1 MDEPLRQNRL
11 RRHRRGALLATGLGA
26 VMLALVIGVQQFATP
41 SIAVLAGD
49 IAVARVERGL
59 FHDTTSLQGRVEPRD
74 TIYLDAAEGGRVRR
88 VFVRSG
94 DRIAAG
100 EPLVEFTN
108 TTLELD
114 ILSQEARLIESIT
127 QLQAYQ
133 QQLEQNRSDN
143 AQALAL
149 TRYDRTRVGRDLH
162 RSLPLAERGFVPS
175 KTIDSLRDELRSID
189 DRQAILAARNRRQ
202 ERLGALQQP
211 QIDAQLAT
219 LGKSLAITRAKLDDL
234 TVRAP
239 AAGRLAA
246 FNVELGENRNRG
258 DRLGELALDTG
269 FRVTARVDEYYL
281 GRVRVGQRAAAD
293 GHGRAMALV
302 VTRVYPQVT
311 EGSFSVELDFAGR
324 EPVGLVAGE
333 AVRGRLSL
341 GVDRPA
347 ILLPAGAFL
356 EASGGQWAFVLVSGG
371 GHAERRR
378 IRIGRRNAEQ
388 VEILAGLNPGD
399 RVITSSYDGW
409 DAYRRINLR

>member
-1 MDEPLRQNRL
+1 MDESLQQNWL
-11 RRHRRGALLATGLGA
+11 RRHRRRVLLAVGLAA
-26 VMLALVIGVQQFATP
+26 VMLGLVIGVRQFATP
-41 SIAVLAGD
+41 SLAVSVD
-49 IAVARVERGL
+49 EIAVARVGRGL

-88 VFVRSG
+88 LFARSG
-94 DRIAAG
+94 DRVAAG
-100 EPLVEFTN
+100 QPLVEFTN

-133 QQLEQNRSDN
+133 QQLEQDRSEN

-149 TRYDRTRVGRDLH
+149 ARYDRTRVDRDLN
-162 RSLPLAERGFVPS
+162 RSLPLAKRGFVAA
-175 KTIDSLRDELRSID
+175 KTVDSLQDELRSID
-189 DRQAILAARNRRQ
+189 DRRAILASRSRRQ

-219 LGKSLAITRAKLDDL
+219 LGKSLAVTRAKLGDL

-239 AAGRLAA
+239 AAGRLAV
-246 FNVELGENRNRG
+246 FDVELGENRNRG

-269 FRVTARVDEYYL
+269 FRVTARIDEYYL
-281 GRVRVGQRAAAD
+281 GRVRVGQRAETD
-293 GHGRAMALV
+293 THGGAMTLV
-302 VTRVYPQVT
+302 VTRIYPQVT
-311 EGSFSVELDFAGR
+311 DGSFSIDLAFAGR
-324 EPVGLVAGE
+324 EPAGLVAGE

-341 GVDRPA
+341 GADRSA

-356 EASGGQWAFVLVSGG
+356 EASGGQWAFVLAPDGR
-371 GHAERRR
+371 HAERRR
-378 IRIGRRNAEQ
+378 IRTGRRNAEQ
-388 VEILAGLNPGD
+388 VEILAGLTPGD

-409 DAYRRINLR
+409 DTYRRINFR

>member
-1 MDEPLRQNRL
+1 MDEPLRQNWL
-11 RRHRRGALLATGLGA
+11 RRHRRGVLLALGLVGVMVALA
-26 VMLALVIGVQQFATP
+26 VGVRQFAVP
-41 SIAVLAGD
+41 SLAVPAGE
-49 IAVARVERGL
+49 IVVARVERGQ

-88 VFVRSG
+88 LFVRSG
-94 DRIAAG
+94 DNVAAG
-100 EPLVEFTN
+100 QPLVEFTN

-149 TRYDRTRVGRDLH
+149 TRYDRTRVHRDLN
-162 RSLPLAERGFVPS
+162 RSLPLAERGFVAT
-175 KTIDSLRDELRSID
+175 KTTDSLKDELRSVEDRRAIQEARGQ
-189 DRQAILAARNRRQ
+189 RQA
-202 ERLGALQQP
+202 RLSALQQP
-211 QIDAQLAT
+211 QIDTQLAT
-219 LGKSLAITRAKLDDL
+219 LSKSLAVTRAKLDDL

-246 FNVELGENRNRG
+246 FEVELGENRNRG
-258 DRLGELALDTG
+258 DRLGELALNTG
-269 FRVTARVDEYYL
+269 FRVIARVDEYYL
-281 GRVRVGQRAAAD
+281 GRVRVGQRAQAEA
-293 GHGRAMALV
+293 HGRRLALV
-302 VTRVYPQVT
+302 VTRIYPQVT
-311 EGSFSVELDFAGR
+311 EGSFGVDLDFAGR
-324 EPVGLVAGE
+324 GPAELVAGE

-341 GVDRPA
+341 GADRRA

-356 EASGGQWAFVLVSGG
+356 EASGGQWAFVLAPGG
-371 GHAERRR
+371 EHAERRR

-388 VEILAGLNPGD
+388 VEILAGLTPGD

>member
-1 MDEPLRQNRL
+1 MDEPLRPNWL
-11 RRHRRGALLATGLGA
+11 RRHRRGVLLALGLAG
-26 VMLALVIGVQQFATP
+26 VMLALAIGVRQFAAP
-41 SIAVLAGD
+41 SLAVPAGE
-49 IAVARVERGL
+49 IVVARAQRGM

-88 VFVRSG
+88 LFVRSG
-94 DRIAAG
+94 DHVAAG
-100 EPLVEFTN
+100 QPLVEFTN

-149 TRYDRTRVGRDLH
+149 TRYDRTRVHRDLN
-162 RSLPLAERGFVPS
+162 RSLPLAERGFVAA
-175 KTIDSLRDELRSID
+175 KTVDGLKDELRSIED
-189 DRQAILAARNRRQ
+189 RRAIQEARGRRQA
-202 ERLGALQQP
+202 RLSALQQP
-211 QIDAQLAT
+211 QIDTQLAT
-219 LGKSLAITRAKLDDL
+219 LGKSLAVTRAKLDDL
-234 TVRAP
+234 VVRAP

-246 FNVELGENRNRG
+246 FDVQLGENRNRG
-258 DRLGELALDTG
+258 DRLGALALDTG

-281 GRVRVGQRAAAD
+281 GRVRVGQRAGAEV
-293 GHGRAMALV
+293 HGRPLALV
-302 VTRVYPQVT
+302 VTRIYPQVT
-311 EGSFSVELDFAGR
+311 EGSFSIELDFAGR
-324 EPVGLVAGE
+324 APSELFAGE

-341 GVDRPA
+341 GADRRA

-356 EASGGQWAFVLVSGG
+356 EASGGRWAFVLAPGG
-371 GHAERRR
+371 DHAERRL

-388 VEILAGLNPGD
+388 VEILAGLAPGD

-409 DAYRRINLR
+409 DAYQRINLR